1 MATISSLAPE
11 LIGHI
16 IAIAYPVDSLDM
28 DEQRA
33 RRRFLCATSLVGR
46 EWTPFAQEALW
57 MYMRVDG
64 SRIVDG
70 LVDGGA
76 GRFPIER
83 LSLCLY
89 KDIVKRPQFE
99 ALLAAVRGVRR
110 LELDSGV
117 LDFKALCSD
126 NLRGE
131 HSKPVVECIETDSSS
146 QTSRPLDSSTQQS
159 CR

>member
-1 MATISSLAPE
+1 MATIHSLAPE

-16 IAIAYPVDSLDM
+16 IAIAYPVDSLDI

-33 RRRFLCATSLVGR
+33 RRRFLRATSLVGR

-64 SRIVDG
+64 SRVVDG
-70 LVDGGA
+70 LVEGGA

-89 KDIVKRPQFE
+89 NLKDIVKRPQFE

-110 LELDSGV
+110 LELDSGG

-131 HSKPVVECIETDSSS
+131 LSKTHGRRRHRD
-146 QTSRPLDSSTQQS
+146 
-159 CR
+159 